1 MKRRDFIVQ
10 GALAGISCAL
20 LGGMIQGCK
29 TPFYV
34 PNQLSSSGERIVIK
48 KSEMGTNPF
57 VLVRNEK
64 LQGPI
69 YLNKKGEE
77 YTAVLMICTHKGC
90 EVKPAGGYLV
100 CPCHGSEF
108 SAEGKV
114 LSAPADKDLLRYKI
128 ITDNDFI
135 YIQL

>member
-10 GALAGISCAL
+10 GAMAGISCTL
-20 LGGMIQGCK
+20 LGGLLQGCK

-34 PNQLSSSGERIVIK
+34 PHRLSDKGDRIIIRK
-48 KSEMGTNPF
+48 AEMGENPF

-64 LQGPI
+64 LPAPI
-69 YLNKKGEE
+69 YLLKKGDQ
-77 YTAVLMICTHKGC
+77 YSGVLMICTHKGC

-114 LSAPADKDLLRYKI
+114 LSPPADKDLLSYNI
-128 ITDNDFI
+128 ATDNEFI